1 MTSGAIHSPG
11 EFPLHPGRSAR
22 SRVTAATG
30 AAILL
35 LASAVGQAEDTP
47 GDSLASRANLTGDW
61 GGLRT
66 EWALNGV
73 EIGINHTG
81 DVFAVI
87 DGGAEESTYFS
98 GLVDV
103 GIEFDLEAMLGWPA
117 TRAFVLGIGTFGRD
131 PGDGAGSVHAPSNLA
146 NIPTGK
152 VLEAWLER
160 EFMAG
165 QLAVLAGLYGVDS
178 EFDVKET
185 AGVFM
190 NGGFGTGLDLSETGL
205 NGPCVYPT
213 TCLGVRARYHPDDT
227 RYVQLAVLDGVAG
240 DPEQPHGTQISLNSD
255 DGLLVLGEAGFQRGA
270 GAGRFLRAAVGAWAY
285 TTDFEELLPPTPGAA
300 PGEQGGT
307 HGIYALLE
315 GDLYREPGQY
325 LEGLSGFLRV
335 GVADEAVNPIGSY
348 AGAGLVYTG
357 LFPTRSED
365 VLGLGVSAAFNGDD
379 FKDAQAQ
386 AGAPVEDAE
395 VVVELTY
402 WMPLLPWFSLQLD
415 AQYISNPATD
425 PALDDA
431 LLVGLRYQVSF

>member
-1 MTSGAIHSPG
+1 MRISP
-11 EFPLHPGRSAR
+11 
-22 SRVTAATG
+22 AATS
-30 AAILL
+30 AATILL
-35 LASAVGQAEDTP
+35 LASAAGPAASTGEAEP
-47 GDSLASRANLTGDW
+47 LASRANLTGDW

-73 EIGINHTG
+73 EIGIAHTG
-81 DVFAVI
+81 DLFAVVE
-87 DGGAEESTYFS
+87 GGAEEATYYS
-98 GLVDV
+98 GLLEA
-103 GIEFDLEAMLGWPA
+103 GIEFDLEALLGWPS

-160 EFMAG
+160 EFMDG
-165 QLAVLAGLYGVDS
+165 RLAVLGGLYGVDS

-213 TCLGVRARYHPDDT
+213 TCLGVRARYQPDDS
-227 RYVQLAVLDGVAG
+227 RYFQFAVLDGVAG
-240 DPEQPHGTQISLNSD
+240 DPDQPHGTQVSLSSD

-270 GAGRFLRAAVGAWAY
+270 GEGRFLRAAVGAWAY
-285 TTDFEELLPPTPGAA
+285 TTDFEELLPPAPGAA

-307 HGIYALLE
+307 QGLYALLE

-357 LFPTRSED
+357 LFPGRGED
-365 VLGLGVSAAFNGDD
+365 VLGLGISAAFNGDD

-386 AGAPVEDAE
+386 AGAPVDSAE
-395 VVVELTY
+395 VVLELTY
-402 WMPLLPWFSLQLD
+402 WIPLLPWFSLQLD
-415 AQYISNPATD
+415 AQHIRNPSTD
-425 PALDDA
+425 PSLDDA
-431 LLVGLRYQVSF
+431 LLLGLRYQVTF

>member
-1 MTSGAIHSPG
+1 MIGLAARAPG
-11 EFPLHPGRSAR
+11 KIPTCPGRRAPAR
-22 SRVTAATG
+22 TAAA

-35 LASAVGQAEDTP
+35 LASVAARAEPVAGDT
-47 GDSLASRANLTGDW
+47 LATRAELSGNW

-66 EWALNGV
+66 DWALRGV
-73 EIGINHTG
+73 DIGIAHAG
-81 DVFAVI
+81 DLLAVVE
-87 DGGAEESTYFS
+87 GGAAEETYYS
-98 GLVDV
+98 GLLEV
-103 GIEFDLEAMLGWPA
+103 GINLDLEALLGWPS

-160 EFMAG
+160 DFLEG
-165 QLAVLAGLYGVDS
+165 RLAVLGGLYGVDS

-213 TCLGVRARYHPDDT
+213 TCLGVRARYQPDDT
-227 RYVQLAVLDGVAG
+227 RYFQLAVLDGVAG
-240 DPEQPHGTQISLNSD
+240 DPDQPRGTQIRLSSD
-255 DGLLVLGEAGFQRGA
+255 DGLFVIGEAGFQRGA
-270 GAGRFLRAAVGAWAY
+270 GAGRFLRAAVGAWHY
-285 TTDFEELLPPTPGAA
+285 TTDFERLVQPDVVVTPLETSGT
-300 PGEQGGT
+300 QGL
-307 HGIYALLE
+307 YALLE
-315 GDLYREPGQY
+315 GDLYREPNQY
-325 LEGLSGFLRV
+325 LQGLSGFLRV
-335 GVADEAVNPIGSY
+335 GMADETVNPIGSY

-357 LFPTRSED
+357 LFPGRSED

-386 AGAPVEDAE
+386 AGAPVEDIE
-395 VVVELTY
+395 TVVELTY

-431 LLVGLRYQVSF
+431 LLLGLRYQVVF

>member
-1 MTSGAIHSPG
+1 MSSAATHSPG
-11 EFPLHPGRSAR
+11 KIPLHPGRSGRAE
-22 SRVTAATG
+22 VAAAAAAT
-30 AAILL
+30 ILL
-35 LASAVGQAEDTP
+35 LASAAAKAEPDA
-47 GDSLASRANLTGDW
+47 GNALAARASLTGDW

-66 EWALNGV
+66 EWALKGV
-73 EIGINHTG
+73 EIGITHTG
-81 DVFAVI
+81 DVFAVVE
-87 DGGAEESTYFS
+87 GGAEESTYYS
-98 GLVDV
+98 GLLDV
-103 GIEFDLEAMLGWPA
+103 GVEFDLEALLGWSA
-117 TRAFVLGIGTFGRD
+117 TRAYVLGIGTFGRD

-160 EFMAG
+160 EFMDG
-165 QLAVLAGLYGVDS
+165 RLAVLGGLYGVDS

-213 TCLGVRARYHPDDT
+213 TCLGVRARYQPDEA
-227 RYVQLAVLDGVAG
+227 RYIQFAVLDGVAG
-240 DPEQPHGTQISLNSD
+240 DPDQPHGTQISLNSD

-285 TTDFEELLPPTPGAA
+285 TTDFEELLPPTPGAPA
-300 PGEQGGT
+300 GEQSGT
-307 HGIYALLE
+307 QGVYALLE

-357 LFPTRSED
+357 LFPNRSED

-402 WMPLLPWFSLQLD
+402 WMPLLPWFSLQLG

-431 LLVGLRYQVSF
+431 LLLGLRYQVTF

>member
-1 MTSGAIHSPG
+1 MTSAATHSPG
-11 EFPLHPGRSAR
+11 QIPLHPGRRAPAR
-22 SRVTAATG
+22 VAAVAG
-30 AAILL
+30 SAILL
-35 LASAVGQAEDTP
+35 LAGAAGQAHAAE
-47 GDSLASRANLTGDW
+47 GDSLATRASLTGDW

-66 EWALNGV
+66 DWALSGV
-73 EIGINHTG
+73 EIGIAHYG
-81 DVFAVI
+81 DVFAVVE
-87 DGGAEESTYFS
+87 GGAEEETYYS
-98 GLVDV
+98 GLLEV
-103 GIEFDLEAMLGWPA
+103 GIDFDLETLLGWPA

-131 PGDGAGSVHAPSNLA
+131 PADGAGSIHAPSNLA

-160 EFMAG
+160 EFMDG
-165 QLAVLAGLYGVDS
+165 QLAVLGGLYGVDS

-213 TCLGVRARYHPDDT
+213 TCLGVRARYQPDEA
-227 RYVQLAVLDGVAG
+227 RYLQFAVLDGVAG
-240 DPEQPHGTQISLNSD
+240 DPDQPRGTQISLNSD

-270 GAGRFLRAAVGAWAY
+270 GEGRFLRAAIGAWAY
-285 TTDFEELLPPTPGAA
+285 TTDFEELLPPTPGGT
-300 PGEQGGT
+300 PGQQSGTQGV
-307 HGIYALLE
+307 YALLE
-315 GDLYREPGQY
+315 GDLYREPGQT

-335 GVADEAVNPIGSY
+335 GVADETVNPIGSY

-357 LFPTRSED
+357 LFPQRAED
-365 VLGLGVSAAFNGDD
+365 LLGLGVSAAFNGDD

-395 VVVELTY
+395 VAVELTY
-402 WMPLLPWFSLQLD
+402 WMPLLPWFSLQLN
-415 AQYISNPATD
+415 AQYISNPSTD

-431 LLVGLRYQVSF
+431 LLLGLRYQLTF

>member
-1 MTSGAIHSPG
+1 MSSAAARSPG
-11 EFPLHPGRSAR
+11 RNTTHLGQAAPGL
-22 SRVTAATG
+22 TAAA

-35 LASAVGQAEDTP
+35 LASAAGQAEPATGDT
-47 GDSLASRANLTGDW
+47 LATRAELSGDW

-66 EWALNGV
+66 EWALSGV
-73 EIGINHTG
+73 EIGITHTG
-81 DVFAVI
+81 DVLAVVE
-87 DGGAEESTYFS
+87 GGAEESTYYS
-98 GLVDV
+98 GLLDV
-103 GIEFDLEAMLGWPA
+103 GIEFDLQALLGWPA

-146 NIPTGK
+146 NTPTGK

-160 EFMAG
+160 EFMDG
-165 QLAVLAGLYGVDS
+165 RLAVLGGLYGVDS

-213 TCLGVRARYHPDDT
+213 TCLGIRARYQPDESH
-227 RYVQLAVLDGVAG
+227 YFQFAVLDGVAG
-240 DPEQPHGTQISLNSD
+240 DPDQPHGTQISLSSD
-255 DGLLVLGEAGFQRGA
+255 DGLLILGEAGFQRSA
-270 GAGRFLRAAVGAWAY
+270 GEGRFLRAAVGAWAY
-285 TTDFEELLPPTPGAA
+285 TTDFEALLPPA
-300 PGEQGGT
+300 PGTSPDEQSGT
-307 HGIYALLE
+307 QGVYALLE

-335 GVADEAVNPIGSY
+335 GVADAAVNPIGSY

-357 LFPTRSED
+357 LFPHRSED

-379 FKDAQAQ
+379 FRDAQAQ
-386 AGAPVEDAE
+386 AGAPVENTE
-395 VVVELTY
+395 TVVELTY

-431 LLVGLRYQVSF
+431 LLVGLRYQVTF